1 MSKPRIVVLGAG
13 LGGTLTAFA
22 LRERL
27 KDRADITAL
36 SDSDTY
42 TFVPSNPWVAVRW
55 RAVEDIQVELPA
67 VFARKRIRFSSLGA
81 KRLVPQENRV
91 ELNDGSSVAYDY
103 LVIATGPQLAFD
115 EVEGLGPDEGF
126 TQSVCTGRHAE
137 AAARAFD
144 RLIENPGP
152 VVIGA
157 AQGASCYGPAY
168 EFAMIVDTEL
178 RRRKIRDRVPMTFV
192 TAEPYIG
199 HLGLDGVGDTKSLLE
214 SRMRDRDIKWI
225 TSARIGRV
233 EDGTMHVEE
242 VAANGSVARTHALP
256 FKFSM
261 ILPAFKGV
269 PAVFGIEGL
278 TNPRGF
284 ILADKHQ
291 RNPTFHNI
299 YALGV
304 CVAIPPTG
312 PTPVPVGVPKTG
324 FMIESMM
331 AAIVENIADEIGGN
345 APSHEASWNA
355 ICLADFGDGG
365 VAFVAQPQIP
375 PRNVNWAA
383 QGKWVHRAKVLFEK
397 YFLYKVRHS
406 QAEPF
411 YEKVALQLMGVGKL
425 KIRPTRSKTPQSM
438 EMQS

>member
-1 MSKPRIVVLGAG
+1 VAKPKIVVLGAG

-27 KDRADITAL
+27 KNRAEIFAL

-55 RAVEDIQVELPA
+55 REVEDIQVHLPP
-67 VFARKRIRFSSLGA
+67 VFAKQGIGFSPAGA
-81 KRLVPQENRV
+81 RRLHPGENRI
-91 ELNDGSSVAYDY
+91 ELNDGTSIAYDY

-115 EVEGLGPDEGF
+115 EVSGLGPETGF
-126 TQSVCTGRHAE
+126 TQSVCTGGHAQ

-144 RLIENPGP
+144 AFVENPGP
-152 VVIGA
+152 VIIGA

-178 RRRKIRDRVPMTFV
+178 RRRRIRDQVPMTFV

-225 TSARIGRV
+225 TSARIAGV

-242 VAANGSVARTHALP
+242 MAADGSVARTHALP
-256 FKFSM
+256 FGFSM

-291 RNPTFHNI
+291 RNPAFPNI
-299 YALGV
+299 YSLGV

-331 AAIVENIADEIGGN
+331 AAIVENIADELEGKQPEN
-345 APSHEASWNA
+345 EASWNA

-397 YFLYKVRHS
+397 YFLYKMRHG

-411 YEKVALQLMGVGKL
+411 YEKVALHLMGIGKL
-425 KIRPTRSKTPQSM
+425 KIRPTRVKSSETVGA
-438 EMQS
+438 